1 MEPLIQEMGGSRVGT
16 GLMSAYNNLAQGRST
31 VRAAREMMKL
41 GIIDPSMVEY
51 DKIGQV
57 KSIHPGALKDMA
69 GYTSN
74 PYRWMQ
80 DTLLPA
86 MRARGITS
94 ESGILAEMGALFG
107 NRTASSLFSLM
118 FLQQEKIAKNMKLS
132 EGAMGTEDL
141 VKLARSSPQGAEAAL
156 GKAWENLKIAAGE
169 ALIPIIIPA
178 LNELAGAL
186 RVVGHWAYAHPRMF
200 DALIYGF
207 AGLSAALLF
216 SGSVLVLKAAFMGFS
231 ILMPALAGTI
241 TATVIPALAALSA
254 VLIPL
259 AAIAYHKDIAN
270 AIDSIA
276 PGIGNGLY
284 GAKSWID
291 DHFDFSLHRGVAPP
305 PPSGKATTVHTQ
317 VNLDGRQIA
326 NVVSTHQAD
335 AGRSPLATAGGFDGR
350 LHPDWGF

>member
-1 MEPLIQEMGGSRVGT
+1 MGEFTSDP
-16 GLMSAYNNLAQGRST
+16 YHW
-31 VRAAREMMKL
+31 MK
-41 GIIDPSMVEY
+41 DV
-51 DKIGQV
+51 
-57 KSIHPGALKDMA
+57 
-69 GYTSN
+69 
-74 PYRWMQ
+74 
-80 DTLLPA
+80 LLPA
-86 MRARGITS
+86 FAKAGITS
-94 ESGILAEMGALFG
+94 ESDVYNEMGAIFG
-107 NRTASSLFSLM
+107 NRTGSNLFSLM
-118 FLQQEKIAKNMKLS
+118 FKQQDKIEKNMAISK
-132 EGAMGTEDL
+132 GAMGTREL
-141 VKLARSSPQGAEAAL
+141 YKLALTTPEGAEMAL
-156 GKAWENLKIAAGE
+156 GAAWENLKIAAGE
-169 ALIPIIIPA
+169 ALIPIVIPA
-178 LNELAGAL
+178 LNKLAGAL

-200 DALIYGF
+200 DTLIYGF

-270 AIDSIA
+270 AIDSSA

-326 NVVSTHQAD
+326 TAVSQHQAN